1 MNMENNPK
9 EYELEQENTLN
20 LWDLVQILK
29 ANWYWFVLS
38 VIACVGLA
46 YLYLLQAPRVYT
58 RSASVLIKEEN
69 RWSRARST
77 YGFNDL
83 DMFAL
88 QRNVDNEVI
97 VFKTYRLM
105 ETVARRLH
113 LDVSYTVE
121 QGLRTVELY
130 RESPVVLTFPDAE
143 ETQSFALSVTPV
155 SDKEVMLSKFVTRN
169 AEGKAIEIDKTLRV
183 VLNDTVQTPI

>member
-105 ETVARRLH
+105 ETVARL
-113 LDVSYTVE
+113 
-121 QGLRTVELY
+121 GCELY
-130 RESPVVLTFPDAE
+130 GRAGAAYGRAVSRIARGTNFPGCGRDAELRAERHAGVRQGGDALQVCHAQRGRESRRD
-143 ETQSFALSVTPV
+143 
-155 SDKEVMLSKFVTRN
+155 
-169 AEGKAIEIDKTLRV
+169 
-183 VLNDTVQTPI
+183 